1 MPINYSFQSGHR
13 LEILEDRI
21 SHPEGA
27 LQEMAG
33 VLLGALEERAPVGEF
48 NGGTLK
54 KILLRVRGP
63 FNVPG
68 GKGIGVGDAT
78 KIVPGHV
85 AAPKG
90 TIKEFLQSRGELGKN
105 RPPDKS
111 WAWYYLSQEQKR
123 ALDEGRRQGKWGGMV
138 GMAPY
143 FWIQEYGKAAA
154 RVKPILFLEESLQ
167 EMRAQIPAILKRF
180 IHAR

>member
-1 MPINYSFQSGHR
+1 
-13 LEILEDRI
+13 
-21 SHPEGA
+21 
-27 LQEMAG
+27 MAG

-78 KIVPGHV
+78 KIVPESV
-85 AAPKG
+85 AADEG
-90 TIKEFLQSRGELGKN
+90 TIKAFLLSRGEEGQNK
-105 RPPDKS
+105 PPNKS

-143 FWIQEYGKAAA
+143 FWPQEKGEPKA
-154 RVKPILFLEESLQ
+154 RIKPIGFLQESVD
-167 EMRAQIPAILKRF
+167 EMRAQIPVILKRF